1 MYVNFATLLYIVF
14 WIEYK
19 QEQIDDDDDDQE
31 VGATGRVK
39 DLSRRFKQRIGG
51 GFIGQCLCLVVIPSV
66 YFIHI
71 GNTDL
76 YVAVILLITAVLA
89 VATAFLD
96 ASVISLASLYPQVCQ
111 EKLQVGVGLSTLI
124 GCLYRVITK
133 ISFSDDSHGVVVS
146 SIIYFYCTGVSIL
159 FCLWIFVRL
168 MHNQYTR
175 KVMSR
180 SQQRG
185 GSPDDHRGQFP
196 VQKSLK
202 DSTLV
207 VVQGQQLEFIRD
219 SDQDEDGEADLALPK
234 LNNKG
239 LEDDFEGQFDDRRP
253 LLAGVNPNEKQQVDC
268 DIDRRAILKQTMP
281 WGLQITVLFTSTLC
295 TWPALISVI
304 QSHQWPELNGTQ
316 WYPLILLT
324 VFAAFDVIGRFMV
337 GLCPWIATT
346 FRISYQ
352 SGHGSAFVRVWAIV
366 ICRLALIPLTVLCVL
381 NVAPFAHDSISLTLS
396 VLLGWTNGYVGS
408 LSIINLNQI
417 EFPLQVRKS
426 IRNNDEC
433 SEDQEYGND
442 YHQQLEQLQKKFIGT
457 LTSFYLNFGLV
468 LGASLGL
475 VFERV
480 LSPYLN

>member
-19 QEQIDDDDDDQE
+19 QEQSDDDDIKD
-31 VGATGRVK
+31 GATGRVK
-39 DLSRRFKQRIGG
+39 DHSRRFKQRIGG

-168 MHNQYTR
+168 MHNKYTR

-180 SQQRG
+180 SQYRSGPPDDQRG
-185 GSPDDHRGQFP
+185 DTP
-196 VQKSLK
+196 VQQSLRA
-202 DSTLV
+202 STLV
-207 VVQGQQLEFIRD
+207 AVQGQQLEFIRD
-219 SDQDEDGEADLALPK
+219 AGQDGDDEADLAFPK
-234 LNNKG
+234 LNNKR
-239 LEDDFEGQFDDRRP
+239 LEDDFEGHFDDRRP
-253 LLAGVNPNEKQQVDC
+253 LLSDIKPNEKQQQVDC

-346 FRISYQ
+346 FRISYE
-352 SGHGSAFVRVWAIV
+352 SGHGSAFGRVWLIV

-381 NVAPFAHDSISLTLS
+381 NVAPFAHDSISLTLA

-417 EFPLQVRKS
+417 EFPLQVRKL
-426 IRNNDEC
+426 INNNEES
-433 SEDQEYGND
+433 SEDQDEQGND
-442 YHQQLEQLQKKFIGT
+442 HHHQLEQQQKKFIGT